1 MVAKWMRHNYMF
13 YTGSVAFVTSG
24 PEHVNDGVSRFNLF
38 LLMQASC
45 VTNKVVK
52 SIIENVGNALK
63 LPQLTKFEIKNEII
77 EKLWNFQ
84 NGRYNF

>member
-1 MVAKWMRHNYMF
+1 
-13 YTGSVAFVTSG
+13 
-24 PEHVNDGVSRFNLF
+24 
-38 LLMQASC
+38 MQASC